1 VIRAI
6 NADKPWNDFLQEQL
20 AGDELLTPPYA
31 NLSSEQADL
40 LAATGFLR
48 MAPDGTGDGSA
59 DQNAARNDVLAE
71 TIKIVSS
78 SLLGL
83 TVGCAQ
89 CHNHRY
95 DPIPQA
101 DYYRVRAIFE
111 PAYDVKTAAAERP
124 RFVVGDGAREAAPID
139 ADLKKLT
146 DGQQSDDGQ
155 GRRRDF

>member
-1 VIRAI
+1 MGRSSSAS
-6 NADKPWNDFLQEQL
+6 NL

-31 NLSSEQADL
+31 NLSPEQADL
-40 LAATGFLR
+40 LTATGFLR
-48 MAPDGTGDGSA
+48 MAPDGTADGSV
-59 DQNAARNDVLAE
+59 DQTAARNDVMAE

-101 DYYRVRAIFE
+101 DYYRFRAIFE
-111 PAYDVKTAAAERP
+111 PAYDVKNWRAAAEPAGFAVERRSADSRP
-124 RFVVGDGAREAAPID
+124 RRSMP
-139 ADLKKLT
+139 
-146 DGQQSDDGQ
+146 S
-155 GRRRDF
+155 